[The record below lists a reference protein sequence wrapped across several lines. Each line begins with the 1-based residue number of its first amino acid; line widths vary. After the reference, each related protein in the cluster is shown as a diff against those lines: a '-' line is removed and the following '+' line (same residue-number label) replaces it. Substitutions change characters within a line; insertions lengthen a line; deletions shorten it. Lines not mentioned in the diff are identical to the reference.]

1 VFAGG
6 GAPAGGGLYDFNRS
20 RARLSTNG
28 PVTDHP
34 DFLSGSNVR
43 DKHHAM
49 VGPGKSQAA
58 VHEFFYGK

>member
-1 VFAGG
+1 
-6 GAPAGGGLYDFNRS
+6 
-20 RARLSTNG
+20 LSPNG

-49 VGPGKSQAA
+49 VGPGKSQTA